1 LPITFDPRDFSV
13 TDTIRC
19 GSEMRRIID
28 RSPSIEDAAQSVTEF
43 LYNSLI
49 ADDQP
54 ACALVRCYKTHP
66 FNELPPDLQGFAR
79 NALKRKPDNPRLA
92 CLTLLG
98 TTGSKP
104 EWNTR
109 LRSIGHQAIPL
120 ANEQMIEQAPMV
132 SQLIRQLGLDAKA
145 VITPTPQ
152 ILQQDDGKSYGVFY
166 VPRAAG
172 SPYIPAQQDFVLRDG
187 IQSVVGFGG
196 LLRTGDMIAV
206 ILFSRVPIPEET
218 AKRFR
223 TLALDLRAGM
233 FAAGERP
240 AFKTRGE

>member
-1 LPITFDPRDFSV
+1 MLFDPRDFSV
-13 TDTIRC
+13 TDTIRL
-19 GSEMRRIID
+19 GSELRRLID
-28 RSPSIEDAAQSVTEF
+28 RSASIEDAAQGMTGY
-43 LYNSLI
+43 LYRSLI
-49 ADDQP
+49 ADGQP

-66 FNELPPDLQGFAR
+66 FNELPPDLQIFAR
-79 NALKRKPDNPRLA
+79 RALNREPENPRLT

-98 TTGSKP
+98 TSGSKP

-120 ANEQMIEQAPMV
+120 ANEQMVEQAPMV
-132 SQLIRQLGLDAKA
+132 SQLIRQFGLDPKA

-152 ILQQDDGKSYGVFY
+152 ILQQDEGRSYGVFY

-172 SPYIPAQQDFVLRDG
+172 SPYIPAQEDFVLREG
-187 IQSVVGFGG
+187 IASVVGIGG
-196 LLRTGDMIAV
+196 LLRSGDMIAI

-223 TLALDLRAGM
+223 TLALDVRAAM
-233 FAAGERP
+233 FAAGDLLT
-240 AFKTRGE
+240 FKNRGE

>member
-1 LPITFDPRDFSV
+1 MLFDPRDFSV

-19 GSEMRRIID
+19 GSELRRIID
-28 RSPSIEDAAQSVTEF
+28 RSPSIEDAAQGITGF
-43 LYNSLI
+43 LHRSLV
-49 ADDQP
+49 ADGEP

-66 FNELPPDLQGFAR
+66 FGELPPDLQGFAR
-79 NALKRKPDNPRLA
+79 NALKRKPDSPRLT

-98 TTGSKP
+98 TTGSRP

-120 ANEQMIEQAPMV
+120 ENEQMIEQAPMV
-132 SQLIRQLGLDAKA
+132 SQLIRQFGLDPKS

-152 ILQQDDGKSYGVFY
+152 ILQQDDGRSYGVFY
-166 VPRAAG
+166 VPRAVG
-172 SPYIPAQQDFVLRDG
+172 SPYIPAQQDFVIRDG
-187 IQSVVGFGG
+187 IQSVIGFGG

-206 ILFSRVPIPEET
+206 ILFSRVAIPEET

-223 TLALDLRAGM
+223 TLALDVRAAM
-233 FAAGERP
+233 FSAGHI
-240 AFKTRGE
+240 ATFKTRGE

>member
-1 LPITFDPRDFSV
+1 MIFDPRDFSL

-19 GSEMRRIID
+19 GSELRRIID
-28 RSPSIEDAAQSVTEF
+28 RAPSIEDAAQGMTGF
-43 LYNSLI
+43 LYRSLV
-49 ADDQP
+49 ADGEP

-79 NALKRKPDNPRLA
+79 NALKRKPDNPRLT

-120 ANEQMIEQAPMV
+120 ANEQMVDQAPMV
-132 SQLIRQLGLDAKA
+132 SQLIRQLGLDVKA

-152 ILQQDDGKSYGVFY
+152 ILQQDDGRSYGVFY
-166 VPRAAG
+166 VPRAGG
-172 SPYIPAQQDFVLRDG
+172 SPYIPAQQEFVLRDG
-187 IQSVVGFGG
+187 IQSVLGFGG
-196 LLRTGDMIAV
+196 LLRSGDMIAV
-206 ILFSRVPIPEET
+206 ILFSRVTIPEET

-223 TLALDLRAGM
+223 TLALDLRAAM
-233 FAAGERP
+233 FAAGDIP
-240 AFKTRGE
+240 TFKVRGE

>member
-1 LPITFDPRDFSV
+1 MLFDPRDFSV

-19 GSEMRRIID
+19 GSELRRIID
-28 RSPSIEDAAQSVTEF
+28 RSPSVEDAAQGMTGY
-43 LYNSLI
+43 LYRSLVS
-49 ADDQP
+49 DGEP

-66 FNELPPDLQGFAR
+66 FNELPADLQGFAR
-79 NALKRKPDNPRLA
+79 NALKRKPDSPKLS

-120 ANEQMIEQAPMV
+120 ENEQMVEQAPMV
-132 SQLIRQLGLDAKA
+132 SQLIRQFGLDLKS

-152 ILQQDDGKSYGVFY
+152 ILQQDDGRSYGVFY

-187 IQSVVGFGG
+187 IQSVIGFGG
-196 LLRTGDMIAV
+196 LLRTGDMIAI
-206 ILFSRVPIPEET
+206 ILFSRVHLPEET

-223 TLALDLRAGM
+223 TLALDVRAAM
-233 FAAGERP
+233 FSAGELP
-240 AFKTRGE
+240 TFKTRGE